1 MDRSHPRPGSA
12 HGPAGATQ
20 GRGTSP
26 ALRGRP
32 GAAAILAAALVTV
45 LLGAVVLASTAAARG
60 GGGGGGAAA
69 APRLPADFPADI
81 PLPAGSL
88 QGSTGSAGQWTVQL
102 LVGGSAAAVQRSTE
116 SFYLAAGFTRDGNAI
131 VRRGSERITIL
142 AAARDHSPTET
153 NLTLGV
159 TRSSK
164 AGSTAGSGPVATI
177 LPGDRRVS
185 LAGARRSGLRVR
197 FSAPSGAR
205 SATLRAYRRVGGARR
220 LLGTRSTTIHG
231 ATTAMAVDSAAAR
244 RRIKPGLYVLEVVL
258 RDGAGSAG
266 RAASTTIRVVR

>member
-1 MDRSHPRPGSA
+1 LDRSRPRPGSE
-12 HGPAGATQ
+12 HGPADLTQ
-20 GRGTSP
+20 GRGASL
-26 ALRGRP
+26 AQRGRP

-45 LLGAVVLASTAAARG
+45 LLGAVVLVSAAAARG
-60 GGGGGGAAA
+60 GGGGGAAAA

-102 LVGGSAAAVQRSTE
+102 LVGGSAATVQRSAE

-159 TRSSK
+159 TSSK
-164 AGSTAGSGPVATI
+164 AGNAAGSGLVATI
-177 LPGDRRVS
+177 LPGGRRVS
-185 LAGARRSGLRVR
+185 LASARHSGLHVR

-205 SATLRAYRRVGGARR
+205 SATLRAYRKAGHR
-220 LLGTRSTTIHG
+220 LLGRRSTPIHG
-231 ATTAMAVDSAAAR
+231 GPSEIAIDTAASR
-244 RRIKPGLYVLEVVL
+244 HRIKPGPYVLTIVL
-258 RDGAGSAG
+258 HDGAGHAG
-266 RAASTTIRVVR
+266 RAASTTVRVVR